1 VSTIRKNHEGV
12 PEEVDEGA
20 FSCSSFTDFFSRIN
34 SRQIALQAI
43 ELQPRTAELD
53 NTCLKLKR
61 HSVFTL
67 PLKRW

>member
-1 VSTIRKNHEGV
+1 VSTIRKQSQGV
-12 PEEVDEGA
+12 PEDVDEGA